1 MVYDDA
7 EKLYAEVRKDGEA
20 MLDEAFSV
28 LFPDSRPMTATSVS
42 NIQQLIAYNTTFFPR
57 QQVVKVPFNRSK
69 GARSQSLQVS
79 RTEDVAYCVMGAK
92 AAGPSQ
98 AISDLHD
105 IAPVSGLFLVPSF
118 RIIFSTD
125 YSLHKWLRPLRAS
138 QCIHS
143 VDDIQRAY
151 HQFA

>member
-7 EKLYAEVRKDGEA
+7 EKLYAEVRKDGDA

-28 LFPDSRPMTATSVS
+28 LFPDSRPMTTATVL

-69 GARSQSLQVS
+69 GIRAHGLQVS
-79 RTEDVAYCVMGAK
+79 RTEDVAYYVMGAK

-98 AISDLHD
+98 AISDLND
-105 IAPVSGLFLVPSF
+105 IAPVSGLHFILSPDT
-118 RIIFSTD
+118 II
-125 YSLHKWLRPLRAS
+125 
-138 QCIHS
+138 
-143 VDDIQRAY
+143 
-151 HQFA
+151 